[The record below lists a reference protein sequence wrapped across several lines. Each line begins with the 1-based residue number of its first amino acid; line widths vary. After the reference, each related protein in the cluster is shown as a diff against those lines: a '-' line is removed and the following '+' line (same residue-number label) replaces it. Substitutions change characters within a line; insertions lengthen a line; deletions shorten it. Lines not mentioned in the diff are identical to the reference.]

1 MRRLLLAVALAVA
14 GLVITAPAA
23 FAHASLESTEPAAG
37 AILSSAP
44 REVVLRFTEPVRAD
58 RDAIRLF
65 DATGAQLETG
75 ALTQPEGR
83 VVVVALPGLDDGGY
97 AVAWKVISADGHPIG
112 GAFTWRVGEG
122 STAVDP
128 GVVRQVLDD
137 QTASRAVGVTFGV
150 VRFAVF
156 AGLLVL
162 AGGLFFTAVLWPAGG
177 ARPAARRLL
186 WAAWAATLAG
196 TLLGIGLQGADVG
209 GLGVLD
215 ALRPSVFTDVLDT
228 TVGKV
233 WLLRALLL
241 VPVAGLLANVRHAGQ
256 RWWQAGAAVLGIV
269 LVATPAFSGHAD
281 SGRWIE
287 VAKALDV
294 THVAAA
300 AVWLGGVAMLLV
312 AGLRSGVDPGD
323 ARTLAERFSAVALGA
338 VIVVV
343 ATGTGQ
349 SIRQITTLDQ
359 LETAYGRLLAV
370 KVVLVL
376 GLVGVA
382 SLTRSALR
390 GRLPLDDGVDA
401 DTDTGDAGASPVS
414 PSAQI
419 GIVRRLVA
427 AELVVALAVV
437 GVTALLVDADPGYA
451 VTRAAGPFDE
461 TRVVGDVLVNVV
473 VVPGEVGPTDVHLYV
488 DDPAGGLEPPV
499 EASATFS
506 LPARG
511 IAGVPVPFAR
521 AGPAHWS
528 ANDVDLPIAGEWTLQ
543 VQVLL
548 TEVDRVT
555 ATFTIPIGGSQ

>member
-401 DTDTGDAGASPVS
+401 D
-414 PSAQI
+414 
-419 GIVRRLVA
+419 
-427 AELVVALAVV
+427 
-437 GVTALLVDADPGYA
+437 PGYA